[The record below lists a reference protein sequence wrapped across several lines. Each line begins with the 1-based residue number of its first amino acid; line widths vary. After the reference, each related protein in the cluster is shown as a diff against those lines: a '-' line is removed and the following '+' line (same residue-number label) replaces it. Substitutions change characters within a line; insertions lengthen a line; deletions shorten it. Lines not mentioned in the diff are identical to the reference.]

1 MKQHKHIRL
10 LSLMLA
16 AVLVLGLIPG
26 ASAAPGGLRWK
37 KSRVE
42 PVTDLSD
49 RLIPSQIQTPDPIAP
64 TDSVRVSIVLED
76 APTLMAGYSTE
87 GIAKNTEARAY
98 DQALLA
104 QQQDMAAA
112 ISRHALGG
120 KALDVVWNLTLAANI
135 ISANVPYGAL
145 DAIEAVPGVARV
157 YLEQSYQPEEN
168 QPVLPNTHS
177 SSAMIGAT
185 ESWESGLTGAGTRV
199 AIIDTGTDTDHQSFD
214 NSAFL
219 HALEQSGQEVDL
231 LDVGEI
237 NEVLRQLN
245 VTERIG
251 YDDGASYYLNEKL
264 PFGANYVDRNLTIDH
279 DSDNQGSHG
288 SHVAGI
294 AAANRFIPKNG
305 GFLDVRDSVKM
316 LGVAPDAQILTMK
329 VFGNAAGPYD
339 SDYFAAIE
347 DAIWL
352 GCDSINLSL
361 GSGAPGNSSN
371 PLAEVLEDMA
381 ATDTVVV
388 MSAGNSGQWADATA
402 KGHLYTDGVSFHTSG
417 IPGTYTNSLAV
428 ASVENSETVSENG
441 SYTMSSFSSWGVP
454 GSLELKPEI
463 TAPGGMIYSVNGTDP
478 SGTAYETMS
487 GTSMA
492 APQVTGMAALLSQ
505 HIREQGLEQ
514 KTGLS
519 IRHLAQSLLMSTAV
533 PVLDPNG
540 SYYSILNQGSGLA
553 RVDLAAKADSYI
565 LVDGM
570 ADGKVKAELGEDPRR
585 EGVYQIRFSLHDF
598 SGKEQ
603 TYALSADLFTQLV
616 EGLYLLPDTRTLDAA
631 AVFSGDGVQ
640 QEAGDYNCDLNGDG
654 RTDAADADHLLEY
667 LLGNAATLHA
677 DGDVDADGDLDSH
690 DAHLLLTN
698 LSGGSYSVTV
708 PANGSAS
715 IEVTLVLTEETRAIL
730 DSEYPTGAYIE
741 AFVHAKPL
749 SGGVAHSIPVLG
761 YYGSWTE
768 PSMYDVGRY
777 HDHIIGQEDRTPYLY
792 NYYLD
797 NYTNYM
803 SINYGDGTEYVF
815 GGNPYALEAE
825 YLPQRNAF
833 NNTNGAFLQGL
844 RYTLIRNAPATMLL
858 VENADTGE
866 VILSEEQGAMDSAYY
881 YVNTG
886 YWMNTQ
892 YRQPLGLWLN
902 DFPEGTNLNI
912 SFIAA
917 PELYCTYD
925 PSLKRYTAD
934 WDRLG
939 EGAYLTIPLT
949 IDNTAPELLDLELVD
964 GRYLRLKARDNHY
977 IAAAVL
983 YNAAGTDVLA
993 SAAANQT
1000 QRGQEMTIELDLAT
1014 IYGSEFQLALYDYAE
1029 NSEVYE
1035 VSLELS
1041 TVLPA
1046 LTGYRIGEQGYVGLN
1061 EDGIVMPLAF
1071 ARDREAAMAAE
1082 YVEGMVYEITAD
1094 RKLWLGSDSDLASFT
1109 LLRELDPEERY
1120 KIVKFLDLA
1129 YSRGDKTL
1137 YTLFYSNINDM
1148 DVPYLAT
1155 IDLFT
1160 GAMNVIGEM
1169 PIDVCNLTIDDEGS
1183 FYSTAFGFSR
1193 LYTYRSDVVK
1203 TKKSTLLGE
1212 VGGYKTTEVCSL
1224 AWDRDAKTLY
1234 WSVNTKDSCTLVQI
1248 DPETAAA
1255 AYVAN
1260 YSFPLRGL
1268 YFRYEPDES
1277 VFAPIDRVDS
1287 VTVTPS
1293 ASVLKGKTQ
1302 QLTAKVLPWNVSD
1315 SSVTWT
1321 SSAPSIATVS
1331 ADGTVTG
1338 VSAGVAVITAASRL
1352 DPSKKASC
1360 TVTVTELGQDLKAV
1374 IWDEEGTVWWSSF
1387 NTDSLPNY
1395 TKHSATDL
1403 PVNATMVADGQLYA
1417 STLDT
1422 TLSVSA
1428 LYRVDEKTY
1437 EMTKVGDSSIAYMD
1451 MAYAPSLG
1459 YGLGVCFNYVVL
1471 IDLENGDYAGAW
1483 DWTEGT
1489 TADLVGITYCG
1500 TQWNPD
1506 YKANMDRFLL
1516 LDADGNVYEDAW
1528 LNADGSTGHF
1538 NGPTIGYRAT
1548 IGDKVLPSHFQGF
1561 YYDGSYVYWTRYHE
1575 ANDQV
1580 ELIAWDR
1587 GGTDK
1592 VYSMGRFPEKVWPVG
1607 GLYTDADF
1615 SRSVAIANGS
1625 DLGAEIKPL
1634 STAAIPHKV
1643 LTPMSKAET
1652 AANGT
1657 VTLDVTLPGT
1667 VANGMLEISY
1677 DPQMLQLTDVSGHTE
1692 AFAWSAEPG
1701 LVRIAAADRFPI
1713 QEPVATLHL
1722 EAIGNG
1728 STNATVT
1735 TTEAG
1740 SEHLWLEESLSVIAG
1755 HEYVNGKCI
1764 HCGAALPS
1772 AFTDVP
1778 AGAFFFDPVK
1788 WAVEKGITAGTTPT
1802 TFDPNG
1808 NCMRAVVVTFLW
1820 RAAGSPE
1827 PTSSHN
1833 PFTDVKP
1840 SDFYYKAVLWA
1851 VEKGITSG
1859 LTATTFGPTS
1869 MCNRAQVVTFLYRA
1883 MGSPQVSKADC
1894 PFTDV
1899 NEKEFYYKPV
1909 LWAVEKRITAGLT
1922 ATTFGPTAV
1931 CNRAQVVTFLYRTYN
1946 K

>member
-1 MKQHKHIRL
+1 MKQQMHIRL
-10 LSLMLA
+10 LSLILA

-37 KSRVE
+37 KSPVE
-42 PVTDLSD
+42 PVTDRSD
-49 RLIPSQIQTPDPIAP
+49 RLVPSQIRTPDPTKP

-76 APTLMAGYSTE
+76 APTLMAGYATE
-87 GIAKNTEARAY
+87 GIAENADARAY
-98 DQALLA
+98 DLSLLA
-104 QQQDMAAA
+104 HQQDMASA

-135 ISANVPYGAL
+135 ISANVPYGAV
-145 DAIEAVPGVARV
+145 DAIKAVPGVKYV
-157 YLEQSYQPEEN
+157 YLEQSYRPEEN
-168 QPVLPNTHS
+168 QALQPTTHS
-177 SSAMIGAT
+177 SSAMIGAS
-185 ESWESGLTGAGTRV
+185 EVWETGLTGAGTRV

-214 NSAFL
+214 NGAFL
-219 HALEQSGQEVDL
+219 HALEQTGKEVDL

-251 YDDGASYYLNEKL
+251 YDDGSSYYLNEKL
-264 PFGANYVDRNLTIDH
+264 PFGANYVDRNLVIDH

-305 GFLDVRDSVKM
+305 GFLEARDSVKM
-316 LGVAPDAQILTMK
+316 VGVAPDAQILTMK

-361 GSGAPGNSSN
+361 GSGAPGGSSN
-371 PLAEVLEDMA
+371 PLFAELLDFIA
-381 ATDTVVV
+381 TTDTVVV

-402 KGHLYTDGVSFHTSG
+402 NGRLYSDGISFHTSG
-417 IPGTYTNSLAV
+417 VPGTYTNSLSV
-428 ASVENSETVSENG
+428 ASVENSETVSENC
-441 SYTMSSFSSWGVP
+441 SYRMSSFSSWGVP

-463 TAPGGMIYSVNGTDP
+463 TAPGGMIYSVNGTDR

-505 HIREQGLEQ
+505 YIREQGLEQ

-519 IRHLAQSLLMSTAV
+519 VRHLAQSLLMSTAV
-533 PVLDPNG
+533 PVRNPNG

-553 RVDLAAKADSYI
+553 RVDLAADADSYL

-585 EGVYQIRFSLHDF
+585 EGIYCVRFSLHDL
-598 SGKEQ
+598 SGREQ
-603 TYALSADLFTQLV
+603 TYALSADLFTQMV
-616 EGLYLLPDTRTLDAA
+616 DGVYLLPETRPLDAA
-631 AVFSGDGVQ
+631 VVFSGDDVQ
-640 QEAGDYNCDLNGDG
+640 QEAVDYSCDLNGDG
-654 RTDAADADHLLEY
+654 RTNAADADHLLEY
-667 LLGNAATLHA
+667 LLGNADELHA
-677 DGDVDADGDLDSH
+677 DGDLDADGEIDSH

-698 LSGGSYSVTV
+698 LSGGSYSVTI

-715 IEVTLVLTEETRAIL
+715 IEVTLILTDDAKSMLET
-730 DSEYPTGAYIE
+730 EYPTGAYIE

-749 SGGVAHSIPVLG
+749 SGGAAHSIPVLG

-768 PSMYDVGRY
+768 PSMYEVGRY
-777 HDHIIGQEDRTPYLY
+777 HDLVIGQETRTPYLY
-792 NYYLD
+792 NYLG
-797 NYTNYM
+797 NQTNYM

-815 GGNPYALEAE
+815 GGNPYAREAE

-833 NNTNGAFLQGL
+833 NNTNGAFLQSL

-866 VILSEEQGAMDSAYY
+866 IILSEELGAMDSAYY

-886 YWMNTQ
+886 YWMNIQ
-892 YRQPLGLWLN
+892 YHHPLGMWFN
-902 DFPEGTNLNI
+902 DLPEGTSLNI
-912 SFIAA
+912 SFVAA

-925 PSLKRYTAD
+925 PSLERFTAN
-934 WDRLG
+934 WEQLG
-939 EGAYLTIPLT
+939 EGAYLTVPLT

-983 YNAAGTDVLA
+983 YNAAGTDVLV

-1000 QRGQEMTIELDLAT
+1000 QPGEDMTIELDLSA
-1014 IYGSEFQLALYDYAE
+1014 IYGSNFQLGLYDYAE

-1035 VSLELS
+1035 ITLDLS
-1041 TVLPA
+1041 TVRPA
-1046 LTGYRIGEQGYVGLN
+1046 LTGYRVGEQGYVGLN
-1061 EDGIVMPLAF
+1061 ENGSVMPLAF
-1071 ARDREAAMAAE
+1071 ARDRETAMAAE
-1082 YVEGMVYEITAD
+1082 YVEGMVYEITRD
-1094 RKLWLGSDSDLASFT
+1094 NRLWLGSDDDLAAFT
-1109 LLRELDPEERY
+1109 LLGELDPTDRY
-1120 KIVKFLDLA
+1120 KINRILDLG
-1129 YSRGDKTL
+1129 YSRADKTL
-1137 YTLFYSNINDM
+1137 YALFYSNINDM

-1160 GAMNVIGEM
+1160 GKLNVIGEM
-1169 PIDVCNLTIDDEGS
+1169 PIDVCTLAIDDDGT

-1193 LYTYRSDVVK
+1193 LYTYRADVVK

-1212 VGGYKTTEVCSL
+1212 IGGYKTTEVCSL
-1224 AWDRDAKTLY
+1224 AWDRDAASLL
-1234 WSVNTKDSCTLVQI
+1234 WSVNTKDSCTLVRI

-1255 AYVAN
+1255 AYVAD

-1268 YFRYEPDES
+1268 YVRYEADES

-1287 VTVTPS
+1287 VTVIPT
-1293 ASVLKGKTQ
+1293 ASVLKGKTL
-1302 QLTAKVLPWNVSD
+1302 QLTARVLPWNVSD

-1321 SSAPSIATVS
+1321 SSAPSIAKVD

-1338 VSAGVAVITAASRL
+1338 ISAGVAVITAASRL
-1352 DPSKKASC
+1352 DPNKKASC
-1360 TVTVTELGQDLKAV
+1360 TVTVTELGRELNAL
-1374 IWDEEGTVWWSSF
+1374 IWDEDGTIWWSSF
-1387 NTDSLPNY
+1387 KADSLPNY
-1395 TKHSATDL
+1395 TKHSGTDM
-1403 PVNATMVADGQLYA
+1403 PFNATMIADGQLYA
-1417 STLDT
+1417 STPDMT
-1422 TLSVSA
+1422 YGVSE

-1437 EMTKVGDSSIAYMD
+1437 EVSKVGDSSIAYMD
-1451 MAYAPSLG
+1451 MSYAPSLG
-1459 YGLGVCFNYVVL
+1459 YGLGVYFNYVVL
-1471 IDLENGDYAGAW
+1471 IDLETGDYVGGW

-1489 TADLVGITYCG
+1489 TAELVGITYCG

-1506 YKANMDRFLL
+1506 YKKNMDVFLL

-1528 LNADGSTGHF
+1528 LNADGNMGHF

-1548 IGDKVLPSHFQGF
+1548 IGDKVLPSYFQGF

-1615 SRSVAIANGS
+1615 SRSVANA
-1625 DLGAEIKPL
+1625 DEAYLGAEIKPL
-1634 STAAIPHKV
+1634 STAALPQKV

-1652 AANGT
+1652 AEDGT
-1657 VTLDVTLPGT
+1657 VTLDITLPDS
-1667 VANGMLEISY
+1667 VPNGMLEISY
-1677 DPQMLQLTDVSGHTE
+1677 DPTLLQLTEVSGHTE
-1692 AFAWSAEPG
+1692 AFAWAAEPG

-1713 QEPVATLHL
+1713 QECGATIQL

-1728 STNATVT
+1728 STTVTVT

-1740 SEHLWLEESLSVIAG
+1740 NEQLHLEESISLTVG
-1755 HEYVNGKCI
+1755 HEYLNGKCI
-1764 HCGAALPS
+1764 HCGDMLPS
-1772 AFTDVP
+1772 AFTDVAP
-1778 AGAFFFDPVK
+1778 GAFYFDPVK
-1788 WAVEKGITAGTTPT
+1788 WAVDKGITSGTTPT

-1808 NCMRAVVVTFLW
+1808 SCMRAVVVAFLW
-1820 RAAGSPE
+1820 QAAGSPE
-1827 PTSSHN
+1827 PTSDHN

-1859 LTATTFGPTS
+1859 LTPTTFGPKV

-1883 MGSPQVSKADC
+1883 MGSPQVSAVDC
-1894 PFTDV
+1894 PFSDV
-1899 NEKEFYYKPV
+1899 KEKDFYYKPT
-1909 LWAVEKRITAGLT
+1909 LWAVEKGITAGLT
-1922 ATTFGPTAV
+1922 ATTFGPLSI
-1931 CNRAQVVTFLYRTYN
+1931 CNRAQVVTFLYRTYKN
-1946 K
+1946 